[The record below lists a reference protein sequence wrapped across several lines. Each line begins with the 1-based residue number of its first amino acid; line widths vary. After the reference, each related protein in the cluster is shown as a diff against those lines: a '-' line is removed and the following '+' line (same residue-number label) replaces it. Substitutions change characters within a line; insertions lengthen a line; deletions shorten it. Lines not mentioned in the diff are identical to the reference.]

1 MGGQDKADAAQ
12 AAADAIERVR
22 STGASMSADL
32 AALIAGEEG
41 AMAAGNDARK
51 ATLQGIVD
59 GQVEICTSINDVN
72 IGKVDAWIG
81 DRLEWADRMMD
92 SYLKKHLIKELQAT
106 QARLVGELQAR
117 TAQAADDAAQQA
129 AFDSFAAQ
137 TVAATAAAVGAS
149 LAEFGA
155 AADAEE
161 AGFNATMDQTVQN
174 WAY

>member
-1 MGGQDKADAAQ
+1 MG
-12 AAADAIERVR
+12 
-22 STGASMSADL
+22 
-32 AALIAGEEG
+32 
-41 AMAAGNDARK
+41 
-51 ATLQGIVD
+51 
-59 GQVEICTSINDVN
+59 INDVN

-117 TAQAADDAAQQA
+117 TAQA
-129 AFDSFAAQ
+129 
-137 TVAATAAAVGAS
+137 VAATAAAVGAS

-174 WAY
+174 WAYYLKYLFGYQGYETSIYQDFDFGADYTDIM